1 MMGSQSLPMLKWL
14 VTFTA
19 VFTAGAV
26 GSMLP
31 SVGAQPTLPL
41 LAGGIAAAACI
52 RWRRRM
58 WPAVL
63 AAGVGVD
70 LWTHHTLTASVGVG
84 VGCAGAAV
92 FTAWILERCG
102 FDSGFGRAR
111 DVPLF
116 IAAAALGTMILPT
129 LGLLGFRLSG
139 DLAAITDPLR
149 WIRWW
154 SNSTAGVLLIGPML
168 VAASRKSLGQFAQH
182 WAEGGIWLLAVAL
195 CCAGTLSLAAP
206 GVGRPLIVMFALVL
220 AVVGAI
226 RFGLVVTAFGGLAIS
241 AAAGLSF
248 AFGRGIFVRHDEL
261 AGLATIW
268 STSAALTGVNL
279 IITALLAERD
289 RAGIEKLRAERRYA
303 QIFDGSPQ
311 PLWVHDPHTLA
322 FLLVNEA
329 AVRQYGWSREEFLAL
344 RVPALAAPGAPLVLP
359 PAAHDAGAAP
369 EPFETRH
376 QTRDGRVLAVEVWAR
391 AIDLGGRSAELVFAS
406 DVTERR
412 ALGGAL
418 INAVGSEQRRIGQE
432 LHDGL
437 GQELTGLALSA
448 RALATR
454 AEREGQPIAGDLVQL
469 AALAASCI
477 QAARRIAQG
486 VSPLTD
492 ADGSLQGALEA
503 LAVRSSLGNTTVRF
517 RARLETS
524 ITLDLEARN
533 HLYRIVQEAVQN
545 ALKHAGAAAVEIDLW
560 VHARGLRLTI
570 NDDGVGLPRSDSLRY
585 GLGMRTMHYRASSI
599 GGRLLIANRSEGG
612 VSITCEVA
620 QRPVAAASAR
630 ESPSSKPRVVDEL
643 AVGQA
648 PQKGN

>member
-1 MMGSQSLPMLKWL
+1 MSPQPLPMLKWL
-14 VTFTA
+14 VTFAA

-31 SVGAQPTLPL
+31 SIGAQPTLPL

-52 RWRRRM
+52 RWGRRM

-63 AAGVGVD
+63 AAGIGVD

-84 VGCAGAAV
+84 VARAGAALL
-92 FTAWILERCG
+92 TAWILERRG

-116 IAAAALGTMILPT
+116 IAAAAIGTMIAPT

-139 DLAAITDPLR
+139 DQAAMDSLR

-168 VAASRKSLGQFAQH
+168 VAVSRKSLGQFVQH
-182 WAEGGIWLLAVAL
+182 WAEGGVWLLAVVL
-195 CCAGTLSLAAP
+195 CCAGALSFAAP

-220 AVVGAI
+220 AVVGAL

-248 AFGRGIFVRHDEL
+248 AFGRGIFVRHDAL

-268 STSAALTGVNL
+268 SLGAALTGVNL

-289 RAGIEKLRAERRYA
+289 RAGLEKLRAERRYA

-311 PLWVHDPHTLA
+311 PLWVHDPNTLA

-329 AVRQYGWSREEFLAL
+329 AVHQYGWSREEFLAL
-344 RVPALAAPGAPLVLP
+344 RVPALAAPGAARVLP
-359 PAAHDAGAAP
+359 PAAHGAGAAP

-376 QTRDGRVLAVEVWAR
+376 QTRDGRVLAVEVWTR
-391 AIDLGGRSAELVFAS
+391 AIDLGGSSAELVFAS

-418 INAVGSEQRRIGQE
+418 IEAVASEQRRIGQE

-454 AEREGQPIAGDLVQL
+454 AEREGQRIAGDLVQL

-486 VSPLTD
+486 VSPLSD
-492 ADGSLQGALEA
+492 ADGSLQAALEA
-503 LAVRSSLGNTTVRF
+503 LAVRSSVGNTAVRF
-517 RARLETS
+517 RSRLETS
-524 ITLDLEARN
+524 INLDLEARS

-545 ALKHAGAAAVEIDLW
+545 ALKHADAAAIEIDLW
-560 VHARGLRLTI
+560 VHSRGLRLTI
-570 NDDGVGLPRSDSLRY
+570 NDDGVGLPRSGSLRY
-585 GLGMRTMHYRASSI
+585 GLGMRTMHFRASSI
-599 GGRLLIANRSEGG
+599 GGRLLIADRSEGG

-620 QRPVAAASAR
+620 QRPVAGASAR

-643 AVGQA
+643 AIGQA

>member
-1 MMGSQSLPMLKWL
+1 
-14 VTFTA
+14 
-19 VFTAGAV
+19 
-26 GSMLP
+26 MLP

-41 LAGGIAAAACI
+41 LAGGIGAAACI
-52 RWRRRM
+52 RWGRWM
-58 WPAVL
+58 WPAIM

-70 LWTHHTLTASVGVG
+70 LWNHHTLVASMAVGAG
-84 VGCAGAAV
+84 RAGAAL
-92 FTAWILERCG
+92 FTAWILERRG

-116 IAAAALGTMILPT
+116 IAAAAIGTMIVPT
-129 LGLLGFRLSG
+129 LGLLSFSLAG
-139 DLAAITDPLR
+139 DQSATDPLR
-149 WIRWW
+149 WIHWW
-154 SNSTAGVLLIGPML
+154 SNSTAGALLIGPML
-168 VAASRKSLGQFAQH
+168 VAVSRKSLGQFAQH
-182 WAEGGIWLLAVAL
+182 WAEGGVWLLAVAL

-220 AVVGAI
+220 SVVGAI
-226 RFGLVVTAFGGLAIS
+226 RFGLVVTAFGGIAIS

-248 AFGRGIFVRHDEL
+248 AFRHGIFVRHDEL

-268 STSAALTGVNL
+268 SLSAALTGVNL

-311 PLWVHDPHTLA
+311 PLWVHDPNTLA

-329 AVRQYGWSREEFLAL
+329 AVHQYGWSREEFLTL
-344 RVPALAAPGAPLVLP
+344 RVPALAAPGASRVLP
-359 PAAHDAGAAP
+359 PAAHGAGAAP
-369 EPFETRH
+369 EPFETHH
-376 QTRDGRVLAVEVWAR
+376 QTRDGRVLAVEVWTR

-418 INAVGSEQRRIGQE
+418 IDAVGSEQRRIGQE

-454 AEREGQPIAGDLVQL
+454 AEREGQRIAGDLVQL

-486 VSPLTD
+486 ISPLSD

-503 LAVRSSLGNTTVRF
+503 LAARSSVGNTVVRF
-517 RARLETS
+517 RSRLETS

-570 NDDGVGLPRSDSLRY
+570 NDDGVGLPGSGSLRY
-585 GLGMRTMHYRASSI
+585 GLGMRTMHFRASSI

-620 QRPVAAASAR
+620 QRPVASASAR
-630 ESPSSKPRVVDEL
+630 ESPLSKPRVVDEL